1 MKNRLR
7 NFFLRNPL
15 GILAL
20 TILTSDVLGGDII
33 ASLAIWLSDHNY
45 AGIFAHDGMYGTVS
59 GVGDTWVVIRR
70 IFGIGSW
77 IIIYVPYTILTLVVW
92 VIISLRAGRM
102 VTYVTR
108 RQRWAMVLT
117 MLTIPAFGFVFE
129 LSRLP
134 QMILFAGPLNGFHPL
149 TPITMTFFET
159 LTPLIFWGL
168 VGKWEASRTSKST
181 GKKAQDSSND

>member
-1 MKNRLR
+1 MGNRLKR
-7 NFFLRNPL
+7 FFLYHPL

-20 TILTSDVLGGDII
+20 TILTSDALGADII
-33 ASLAIWLSDHNY
+33 ASLVIWLSDHNY

-59 GVGDTWVVIRR
+59 GPGDILVVIQR

-77 IIIYVPYTILTLVVW
+77 LFFYVPFAVVTLVIWAV
-92 VIISLRAGRM
+92 ISLKARQV
-102 VTYVTR
+102 VTCVSQ

-117 MLTIPAFGFVFE
+117 MLTLPTLAFVFE

-149 TPITMTFFET
+149 TPVTMSFFEIV
-159 LTPLIFWGL
+159 TPLIFWVL
-168 VGKWEASRTSKST
+168 VGKREASRTSKST